1 MKSLVICELE
11 TESKIIS
18 HTLGPSTHKE
28 QEFLGKTEI
37 LRDVKMKLTFFQSFN
52 NFFEMGGFVFF
63 NDAPIL

>member
-18 HTLGPSTHKE
+18 YMLGPSTHKE

-37 LRDVKMKLTFFQSFN
+37 FRDFKMKLTFFQSLN